1 MQQTIVH
8 HRLPNGLTV
17 VIERMPDVQS
27 AALAFLVPM
36 GVIHEDPGANGT
48 SAALCDLIT
57 RGAGER
63 DNRSLSTIFD
73 NLGVQ
78 RTESV
83 GWNFISLQAA
93 MLAGNVDR
101 VLPLYADVILRP
113 QLPEDEL
120 PAVLLG
126 VEHSLRAIED
136 DPQRR
141 VIIELRKACYPPPW
155 GRSSDGDLAD
165 LKNITLDRVRDL
177 YRRGLRANDSILG
190 IAGNVD
196 PDPVLQQIESLFGEW
211 KQGESGAIA
220 PVQPKAGVFHLPADS
235 TQTHIGIAYEAVP
248 YGHADYYPA
257 WAAVNILSGG
267 SSSRL
272 FTEVREK
279 RGLCYS
285 VYATLNSLRDHG
297 SVLAYAGTTNDRA
310 QETLDCCLREM
321 QRIGSDI
328 DAAELSRCKA
338 RAKSSLVMQQEST
351 MARANSIARDWFHL
365 GRIQTLDEIHQEI
378 EAITV
383 ADVVDYVE
391 RHPARDFTI
400 LSVGGAPL
408 RVENNAAV

>member
-8 HRLPNGLTV
+8 HQLPNGLTV

-36 GVIHEDPGANGT
+36 GVIHEPAGANGT
-48 SAALCDLIT
+48 AAALCDLIT

-63 DNRSLSTIFD
+63 DSRSLSTIFD

-93 MLAGNVDR
+93 MLADNIDS

-113 QLPEDEL
+113 RLPEDEF
-120 PAVLLG
+120 PAVLMG
-126 VEHSLRAIED
+126 IEHGLRAIED
-136 DPQRR
+136 EAQRR
-141 VIIELRKACYPPPW
+141 VIIELRKACYPSPW
-155 GRSSDGDLAD
+155 GRPSDGDLAE
-165 LKNITLDRVRDL
+165 LPNVTLDSVRDL
-177 YRRGLRANDSILG
+177 YRRGLRANDSIVG

-196 PDPVLQQIESLFGEW
+196 PDRVLSQIEASFARWEPGTT
-211 KQGESGAIA
+211 GDMP
-220 PVQPKAGVFHLPADS
+220 PVIPRHGVFHIPADS
-235 TQTHIGIAYEAVP
+235 TQTHIGIAYDAVP
-248 YGHADYYPA
+248 YGHPDYYPA
-257 WAAVNILSGG
+257 WAALNILSGG

-285 VYATLNSLRDHG
+285 VYATLNSLKDHG

-310 QETLDCCLREM
+310 QETLDCCLTEM
-321 QRIGSDI
+321 RRIGSDI

-383 ADVVDYVE
+383 ADVVNYVE
-391 RHPARDFTI
+391 RHPARNFTI

-408 RVENNAAV
+408 VVAQ